1 MVTPAPFEGRRA
13 SHSRL
18 GSRSPSSTGR
28 PGLTVAFTAACARDI
43 CRSVRSRRQL
53 DRPGV
58 IAGRRN
64 ITSVAASEARK
75 MPTPRRRACCH
86 FHLPS
91 AVIRIEPCLL
101 TKEFLPN
108 NDMAR
113 SACRVSVSSREPT
126 ASTARQLRLRH
137 STAHVKQDDRPA
149 VNKGRA
155 HSEPPILQHHVIWCQ
170 GRLRCSIPS
179 RRVKFRKVW
188 RHPRRPP
195 YERAT
200 SSART
205 LPWCEHLSMYV
216 QGRKWQT
223 APASVSGSARQ
234 SGSKLDW
241 VPRRRD
247 GELWCRRSESV
258 VESWFMPC
266 VEPNQKLS
274 RNLAM
279 SVSWLCPV
287 LVPAACPTD
296 ELVCQTACVGRMDLA
311 AGVRRR
317 RLAS

>member
-1 MVTPAPFEGRRA
+1 M
-13 SHSRL
+13 
-18 GSRSPSSTGR
+18 
-28 PGLTVAFTAACARDI
+28 AFTAACARDI

-58 IAGRRN
+58 VAGRRN

-205 LPWCEHLSMYV
+205 LPGASTFLCTSRAGSGRRHLRLCRGVPDSL
-216 QGRKWQT
+216 G
-223 APASVSGSARQ
+223 ASWIGSPGAGTGSCGAVDLRALWNLGSCHASSRTKNSRATLPCLCRGFVRSLFRQ
-234 SGSKLDW
+234 R
-241 VPRRRD
+241 VP
-247 GELWCRRSESV
+247 L
-258 VESWFMPC
+258 
-266 VEPNQKLS
+266 
-274 RNLAM
+274 M
-279 SVSWLCPV
+279 S
-287 LVPAACPTD
+287 
-296 ELVCQTACVGRMDLA
+296 
-311 AGVRRR
+311 
-317 RLAS
+317 